1 MQNDLIS
8 RSSLLK
14 YMETTEI
21 LQYIDELN
29 SGNDN
34 YSSTVLYDFVKD
46 MPTVYSVED
55 VITELEEELKKADEE
70 KVRCIS
76 ENPLQFDSA
85 KGYATGISNALD
97 IVRKGGVNN
106 ATN

>member
-8 RSSLLK
+8 RSTLIEALTNVEVAFYLEDGQTK
-14 YMETTEI
+14 DTYDGTTIMDIIQE
-21 LQYIDELN
+21 Q
-29 SGNDN
+29 
-34 YSSTVLYDFVKD
+34 
-46 MPTVYSVED
+46 PTVYDFEKV
-55 VITELEEELKKADEE
+55 VAELEEELKKADEE

-97 IVRKGGVNN
+97 IVRKGGLNN
-106 ATN
+106 ETD